1 MPLQRTALFL
11 LFIIPGVLWAE
22 SSSGCLKEVFDEYC
36 LGGSMQQL
44 QQRYPAGVPVQRQG
58 ERSAMIYY
66 QGRERTF
73 VMAFQGSIYKVL
85 HTYEPASQI
94 QLKELQQRLEAK
106 YGPYRDH
113 SHYPA
118 YARNMA
124 SQIGAIRRG
133 EGALKYVWQMPEQAW
148 RIELEW
154 TRKLGITLAYL
165 ANELDDE
172 QRKSV
177 NSGL

>member
-1 MPLQRTALFL
+1 MPLQRTALL
-11 LFIIPGVLWAE
+11 LLILLPRALWAQ
-22 SSSGCLKEVFDEYC
+22 SDPNCLKKVFNEYC

-44 QQRYPAGVPVQRQG
+44 RQRYPAGVPAQSQG

-66 QGRERTF
+66 HGRERTF
-73 VMAFQGSIYKVL
+73 VMAYQGRIYKVL

-94 QLKELQQRLEAK
+94 QLKDLQQRLETK
-106 YGPYRDH
+106 YGPYRDQ
-113 SHYPA
+113 SHYPG
-118 YARNMA
+118 YARNIA

-133 EGALKYVWQMPEQAW
+133 EGALKYVWQMPEQPW

-165 ANELDDE
+165 ANDLDDK
-172 QRKSV
+172 QQKLV
-177 NSGL
+177 DSGL

>member
-1 MPLQRTALFL
+1 MPLQRTALL
-11 LFIIPGVLWAE
+11 LLISLSSVVWAE
-22 SSSGCLKEVFDEYC
+22 TAPSCLKLVFDEYC

-44 QQRYPAGVPVQRQG
+44 RQRYPAGLPQQQG
-58 ERSAMIYY
+58 KRSAVIYF

-73 VMAFQGSIYKVL
+73 VMAYEGRIYKVL

-106 YGPYRDH
+106 YGAYRDR
-113 SHYPA
+113 SHYPG

-133 EGALKYVWQMPEQAW
+133 EGELRYVWQFPEQTW

-165 ANELDDE
+165 ANELDDK
-172 QRKSV
+172 QQAALDR
-177 NSGL
+177 GL